1 MSRVT
6 LTFDDHDGQVGMS
19 IDLHEPYNEQS
30 NAHKTANMV
39 LNWLDSV
46 NQVISTGDELE
57 ARETQD
63 VEPRLVKTMD
73 EINSIKAS
81 TLARIADQRIVLA
94 G

>member
-19 IDLHEPYNEQS
+19 IDLHEPYNESS

-46 NQVISTGDELE
+46 NQVIQTGDELE

-73 EINSIKAS
+73 EINAIKSA

>member
-46 NQVISTGDELE
+46 NQVIQTGDELE

-73 EINSIKAS
+73 EINAIKSA